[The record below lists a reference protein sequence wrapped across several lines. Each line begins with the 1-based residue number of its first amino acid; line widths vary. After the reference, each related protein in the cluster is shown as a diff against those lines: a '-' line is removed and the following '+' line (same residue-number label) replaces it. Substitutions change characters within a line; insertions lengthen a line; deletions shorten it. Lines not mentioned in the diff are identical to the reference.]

1 MSVVAVSLDA
11 YVWCNLLLA
20 LEPWAFDSQLPQL
33 ENDGENP
40 HAVVKVLCNHV
51 CKGALNVINYLSD
64 VSCY

>member
-11 YVWCNLLLA
+11 SVWCNLLLA

-40 HAVVKVLCNHV
+40 HAVVKV
-51 CKGALNVINYLSD
+51 
-64 VSCY
+64 